1 MNGELVWRMAFTMG
15 FLLAAVAGLI
25 IALLCLWV
33 SRLVKDSNRELEE
46 LTREMSRSLT
56 EED

>member
-46 LTREMSRSLT
+46 LTREMTGSG
-56 EED
+56 EK